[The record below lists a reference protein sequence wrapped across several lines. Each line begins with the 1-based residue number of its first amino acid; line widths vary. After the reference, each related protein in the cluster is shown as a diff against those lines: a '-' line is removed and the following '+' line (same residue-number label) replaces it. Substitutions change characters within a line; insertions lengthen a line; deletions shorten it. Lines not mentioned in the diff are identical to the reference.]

1 MNSIHNQI
9 ITKLAEMDYTHFT
22 SLDEFKGVIIHLVDT
37 YTLRDQFRNMYGEEI
52 YQQMIEQAL
61 ISICNLVSPKN
72 FDSQKQTQ
80 FINWFNETYIT
91 Q

>member
-1 MNSIHNQI
+1 MNPMYDQI
-9 ITKLAEMDYTHFT
+9 ITKLEEINYMYFT
-22 SLDEFKGVIIHLVDT
+22 SLDEFKGAIIHLVDT
-37 YTLRDQFRNMYGEEI
+37 YTLRNQFSHIYGEEI

-61 ISICNLVSPKN
+61 NSICNLVSPKN

-80 FINWFNETYIT
+80 FINWFNATYLA